1 MNKNEQNNQ
10 KTAENLYSKIKIDS
24 KNYKSIDELS
34 AKYQQ
39 QVQQIKKDSIEKSVY
54 FLCK

>member
-10 KTAENLYSKIKIDS
+10 KTAENLYSKIKIDN

>member
-1 MNKNEQNNQ
+1 MYKNEQNNQ

-34 AKYQQ
+34 AKYQH